1 MKNQHLTELEQVPTN
16 IFNEVLSS
24 LWYRKLVNSQLVVN
38 KVTKEQVDQLNTCD
52 FCSINF
58 IVEIVDSIIEQ

>member
-52 FCSINF
+52 FRVLLISLWKL
-58 IVEIVDSIIEQ
+58 